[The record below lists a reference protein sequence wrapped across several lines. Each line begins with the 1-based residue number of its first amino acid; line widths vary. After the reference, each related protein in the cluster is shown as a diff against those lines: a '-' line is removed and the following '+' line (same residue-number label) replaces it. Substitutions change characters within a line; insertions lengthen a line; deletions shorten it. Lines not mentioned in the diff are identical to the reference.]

1 MMKRQVTTLIA
12 FLLLITGNAQATE
25 SAQVAG
31 IITVES
37 KGSSARTVLGSTV
50 IPYKE
55 VTLTAQVPG
64 RIDVVSGDVGSM
76 FAAGDLL
83 VKVNDDSLQ
92 AQRRSVLAVLD
103 SAKAALSNSEVQYQR
118 EVVSPR
124 SKDITGMP
132 GMGMPAMMD
141 IYMTRPFMSE
151 MLGDSDD
158 DYNRYSDLLNKST
171 NVEQSKSNVMKAW
184 SSLNSI
190 DAQLKNAISTAPF
203 EGMVLKKMVEVG
215 DTVQPGQPLVK
226 FGYVK
231 YKRLRADV
239 PSILV
244 NNLYEKMEVP
254 VVINGKVRTNAKVSQ
269 IYPIADAAR
278 HTVTVKF
285 DLYTDVKASPG
296 MYAEIYLP
304 DTGGKG
310 STVLVVPKTVLLQG
324 RSLPSVLVVTEKD
337 GKETSA
343 LRLIRLGNENG
354 KDSIEVV
361 SGLSAGDRVVN
372 NPPADAISGFMPS
385 SNN

>member
-1 MMKRQVTTLIA
+1 MIKPSVTTLMA
-12 FLLLITGNAQATE
+12 LLLFTIGSVQA
-25 SAQVAG
+25 SS

-76 FAAGDLL
+76 FSAGDLL

-92 AQRRSVLAVLD
+92 AQRRSVLAALD

-151 MLGDSDD
+151 MMGDSDD

-171 NVEQSKSNVMKAW
+171 GVAQAKSNVMKSW
-184 SSLNSI
+184 SSLNAI
-190 DAQLKNAISTAPF
+190 DARLKNAISTAPF

-244 NNLYEKMEVP
+244 QGLRKDMEVP
-254 VVINGKVRTNAKVSQ
+254 VVINGTVKTNAKVSQ

-304 DTGGKG
+304 DRGENGTPI
-310 STVLVVPKTVLLQG
+310 LVVPQTVLLKG
-324 RSLPSVLVVTEKD
+324 RSLPSVLVLNEK
-337 GKETSA
+337 GKSE
-343 LRLIRLGNENG
+343 LRLVRLGNAQG
-354 KDSIEVV
+354 KDNIEVV
-361 SGLSAGDRVVN
+361 SGLAAGDRVIN
-372 NPPADAISGFMPS
+372 NPPTDAVSGFMPL
-385 SNN
+385 ND

>member
-1 MMKRQVTTLIA
+1 MIKPSVTTLMT
-12 FLLLITGNAQATE
+12 LLLFTVGSVQA
-25 SAQVAG
+25 SS

-76 FAAGDLL
+76 FSAGDLL
-83 VKVNDDSLQ
+83 VKINDDNLQ
-92 AQRRSVLAVLD
+92 AKRRSVLAVLD

-141 IYMTRPFMSE
+141 IYMTRPFMSK

-171 NVEQSKSNVMKAW
+171 GVAQAKSNVMKSW
-184 SSLNSI
+184 SSLNAI

-203 EGMVLKKMVEVG
+203 EGMVLQKMVEVG

-231 YKRLRADV
+231 YKRLRADI

-244 NNLYEKMEVP
+244 QSLRKDMEVP
-254 VVINGKVRTNAKVSQ
+254 VVINGTIKTNAKVSQ

-304 DTGGKG
+304 DRGKKG
-310 STVLVVPKTVLLQG
+310 TKVLVIPKTVLLKG
-324 RSLPSVLVVTEKD
+324 RSLPSVLVINEK
-337 GKETSA
+337 GKSE
-343 LRLIRLGNENG
+343 LRLVRLGNAQG
-354 KDSIEVV
+354 KDKIEVV
-361 SGLSAGDRVVN
+361 SGLSAGDQVIN
-372 NPPADAISGFMPS
+372 NPPTDAVSGFMPL
-385 SNN
+385 ND

>member
-1 MMKRQVTTLIA
+1 MIMIKPSVTTLMT
-12 FLLLITGNAQATE
+12 LLLFTIGNVQA
-25 SAQVAG
+25 SS

-76 FAAGDLL
+76 FSAGDLL

-92 AQRRSVLAVLD
+92 AQRRSVLASLD

-171 NVEQSKSNVMKAW
+171 GVAQAKSNVMKSW
-184 SSLNSI
+184 SSLNAI

-244 NNLYEKMEVP
+244 QSLRKDMEVP
-254 VVINGKVRTNAKVSQ
+254 VVINGTIKTNAKVSQ

-304 DTGGKG
+304 DTGNKG
-310 STVLVVPKTVLLQG
+310 STILVVPQTVLLKG
-324 RSLPSVLVVTEKD
+324 RSLPSVLVLNEK
-337 GKETSA
+337 GKSE
-343 LRLIRLGNENG
+343 LRLVRLGNTQGKEN
-354 KDSIEVV
+354 IEVV
-361 SGLSAGDRVVN
+361 SGLSAGDQVIN
-372 NPPADAISGFMPS
+372 NPPTDAVSGFMPL
-385 SNN
+385 ND

>member
-1 MMKRQVTTLIA
+1 MIMIKPSVTTLMA
-12 FLLLITGNAQATE
+12 LLLFTIGSVQA
-25 SAQVAG
+25 SS

-64 RIDVVSGDVGSM
+64 RVDVVSGDVGSM
-76 FAAGDLL
+76 FSAGDLL

-92 AQRRSVLAVLD
+92 AQRRSVLAALD

-171 NVEQSKSNVMKAW
+171 GVAQAKSNVMKSW
-184 SSLNSI
+184 SSLNAI

-231 YKRLRADV
+231 YKRLRADI

-244 NNLYEKMEVP
+244 QSLRKDMEVP
-254 VVINGKVRTNAKVSQ
+254 VVINGTIRTNAKVSQ

-304 DTGGKG
+304 DRGEKG
-310 STVLVVPKTVLLQG
+310 TTVLVVPKTVLLKG
-324 RSLPSVLVVTEKD
+324 RSLPSVLVINEK
-337 GKETSA
+337 GKSE
-343 LRLIRLGNENG
+343 LRLVRLGNAQG
-354 KDSIEVV
+354 KDKIEVV
-361 SGLSAGDRVVN
+361 SGLSEGDKVIN
-372 NPPADAISGFMPS
+372 NPPTDAVSGFMPL
-385 SNN
+385 ND

>member
-1 MMKRQVTTLIA
+1 MIKPSVTTLTA
-12 FLLLITGNAQATE
+12 FFLFSIGSVQA
-25 SAQVAG
+25 SS

-50 IPYKE
+50 IPFKE
-55 VTLTAQVPG
+55 VTLTAQIPG
-64 RIDVVSGDVGSM
+64 RIDAVSGDVGSM
-76 FAAGDLL
+76 FSAGDLL
-83 VKVNDDSLQ
+83 VKINDDSLQ
-92 AQRRSVLAVLD
+92 AQRRSVLAALD

-141 IYMTRPFMSE
+141 IYMTRPFMAE
-151 MLGDSDD
+151 MLGDSDG

-171 NVEQSKSNVMKAW
+171 GVAQAKSNVMKSW
-184 SSLNSI
+184 SSLNAI

-203 EGMVLKKMVEVG
+203 EGMVLQKMVEVG

-226 FGYVK
+226 FGFVK
-231 YKRLRADV
+231 YKRLRADI

-244 NNLYEKMEVP
+244 QSLHEKMEVP
-254 VVINGKVRTNAKVSQ
+254 VIINGTIKTNAKVSQ

-310 STVLVVPKTVLLQG
+310 TKVLVVPKTVLLKG
-324 RSLPSVLVVTEKD
+324 RSLPSVLVINEK
-337 GKETSA
+337 GKSE
-343 LRLIRLGNENG
+343 LRLVRLGNTQG
-354 KDSIEVV
+354 KDNVEVT
-361 SGLSAGDRVVN
+361 SGLSAGDKVIN
-372 NPPADAISGFMPS
+372 NPPTDAVSGFMPL
-385 SNN
+385 ND